1 MRKNLFI
8 RNSLRMY
15 FFKDKYIVKPDITKK
30 TLTAIAPL
38 EKFVRKSK
46 RFLLPSREAGSLRL

>member
-1 MRKNLFI
+1 
-8 RNSLRMY
+8 MY